1 MQIARGLSPDRCAK
15 GARVLDL
22 VDKIQSIYL
31 AASIRKT
38 YRCRVLST
46 RQLRYFEAVSR
57 LAHFGRAAEA
67 CGVSQPALSM
77 QISELEQQ
85 LGVPLLERRARGV
98 VLTEA
103 GREIAAR
110 ASRILGALRDVSD
123 FAASCRAPFSAPIR
137 LGVIPTI
144 GPYLLPQLLVTL
156 RSRHPGL
163 ELAIR
168 ETQTRTLTAELL
180 AGSLD
185 VLLLALPLE
194 HPDIETL
201 EIAAD
206 RFLLAAPPDRTFVPR
221 MRISPERIVNDRL
234 LLLEEGHCLRDQAL
248 AVCKLQAVGSTN
260 TLGVSSLATVVQM
273 VASGLGLT
281 LLPEISIPHET
292 ARGNVK
298 LLRFANPEPKRIIG
312 LAWRRS
318 SPRAA
323 EFTELGAMIKDAMK
337 RSD

>member
-1 MQIARGLSPDRCAK
+1 M
-15 GARVLDL
+15 
-22 VDKIQSIYL
+22 
-31 AASIRKT
+31 
-38 YRCRVLST
+38 LST
-46 RQLRYFEAVSR
+46 RQLRYFDAVAR
-57 LAHFGRAAEA
+57 HGHFGRAAES

-85 LGVPLLERRARGV
+85 LGVPLIERRSKGV

-110 ASRILGALRDVSD
+110 AAQLLVGLRDIAD
-123 FAASCRAPFSAPIR
+123 FAASCQAPLTAPIR

-144 GPYLLPQLLVTL
+144 GPYLLPQLLVAL
-156 RSRHPGL
+156 RQHHPEL

-168 ETQTRTLTAELL
+168 ETQTRTLVSELL

-185 VLLLALPLE
+185 LLFLALPVE
-194 HPDIETL
+194 HPDVATL
-201 EIAAD
+201 ELAAD
-206 RFLLAAPPDRTFVPR
+206 RFLLAAPPDRTFGPR
-221 MRISPERIVNDRL
+221 VRISPERIVNDRL

-248 AVCKLQAVGSTN
+248 AVCDLQATRAMN
-260 TLGVSSLATVVQM
+260 TFGVSSLATVVQM
-273 VASGLGLT
+273 VANGLGLT

-298 LLRFANPEPKRIIG
+298 LVRFAHPEPKRIIG

-318 SPRAA
+318 SPRARDFQA
-323 EFTELGAMIKDAMK
+323 LGEIIKETMPKA
-337 RSD
+337 RL